1 MTSTPNSL
9 FRHYLDSLI
18 QRGTTRASLTE
29 EARDVLR
36 TWYLTAKK
44 GCLLYTSPSPRD
56 A

>member
-29 EARDVLR
+29 EALS
-36 TWYLTAKK
+36 LIHI
-44 GCLLYTSPSPRD
+44 
-56 A
+56 

>member
-44 GCLLYTSPSPRD
+44 GGRAHLSLIHI
-56 A
+56 